1 VRGEG
6 SGERLSRLV
15 TVSDDN
21 SLTGRVRRY
30 AQVST
35 AMGGLAARL
44 AGERYLGLG
53 LDRSRHAA
61 ELKSVLGGIKGPLMK
76 VAQLLATIP
85 DALPKEYA
93 QELVQLQANAPPM
106 GWPFVRRRMASELGP
121 DWQSRFCDF
130 ERTAARAASLGQVHR
145 ATALD
150 GIPLACKLQYPDMA
164 SAVEADLRQLKL
176 AMSIYERYDRA
187 VTTDEIHAEI
197 AERLREELDYQRET
211 AHMRLYGEI
220 LRGETRVAV
229 PVPIAELS
237 TRRLL
242 TMTWLDGAPILDIAE
257 APLEERNE
265 IALRMFRIWYVPFYY
280 YGVIHGDPH
289 LGNYTVAPDR
299 TVNLLDF
306 GCIRIFEASFV
317 RGVID
322 LYHALQR
329 GDRDLAVH
337 AYESWGFRNLSR
349 EIIDVLNR
357 WALFV
362 YGPLLEDRERL
373 IQEKAS
379 GVYGAAVAEGVH
391 RDIRRLGGVRPPREF
406 VFMDRAAIGLG
417 SVFLHL
423 KAEINWYRVFHEL
436 IDDFDEVALS
446 VRQISALAAAGV
458 PGRGRPARKSK
469 RA

>member
-1 VRGEG
+1 MP
-6 SGERLSRLV
+6 
-15 TVSDDN
+15 DDDT
-21 SLTGRVRRY
+21 LTGRVRRY

-53 LDRSRHAA
+53 LDRGRHAA

-106 GWPFVRRRMASELGP
+106 GWPFVRRRMVSELGP
-121 DWQSRFCDF
+121 DWQSRFRDF

-150 GIPLACKLQYPDMA
+150 GTPLACKLQYPDMA

-220 LRGETRVAV
+220 LRGEARVAV

-242 TMTWLDGAPILDIAE
+242 TMTWLDGAPILDVAE

-306 GCIRIFEASFV
+306 GCIRIFEVSFV

-379 GVYGAAVAEGVH
+379 GVYGAAVAESVH

-436 IDDFDEVALS
+436 IYDFDEVALS
-446 VRQISALAAAGV
+446 ARQIAALAAAGV
-458 PGRGRPARKSK
+458 PDRGRPARKSK

>member
-1 VRGEG
+1 MG
-6 SGERLSRLV
+6 SG
-15 TVSDDN
+15 
-21 SLTGRVRRY
+21 
-30 AQVST
+30 
-35 AMGGLAARL
+35 
-44 AGERYLGLG
+44 GE
-53 LDRSRHAA
+53 A
-61 ELKSVLGGIKGPLMK
+61 
-76 VAQLLATIP
+76 
-85 DALPKEYA
+85 ALP
-93 QELVQLQANAPPM
+93 
-106 GWPFVRRRMASELGP
+106 
-121 DWQSRFCDF
+121 
-130 ERTAARAASLGQVHR
+130 
-145 ATALD
+145 
-150 GIPLACKLQYPDMA
+150 
-164 SAVEADLRQLKL
+164 QLKL
-176 AMSIYERYDRA
+176 AMGLYERYDRA
-187 VTTDEIHAEI
+187 VTTAEIHAEI
-197 AERLREELDYQRET
+197 ADRLREELDYEREA
-211 AHMRLYGEI
+211 AHMRLYSEI
-220 LRGETRVAV
+220 LRSEPGVAV
-229 PVPIAELS
+229 PVPLPDLS

-242 TMTWLDGAPILDIAE
+242 TMTWLDGAPILDFARR
-257 APLEERNE
+257 APLAERNE
-265 IALRMFRIWYVPFYY
+265 SALRMFRIWYVPFYF

-306 GCIRIFEASFV
+306 GCIRVFRASFV

-322 LYHALQR
+322 LHHALQR

-337 AYESWGFRNLSR
+337 AYESWGFGNLSR

-362 YGPLLEDRERL
+362 YGPLLEDRTRL
-373 IQEKAS
+373 IQEKAG
-379 GVYGAAVAEGVH
+379 GVYGAAVAESVH

-423 KAEINWYRVFHEL
+423 KAEINWYRLFHEL

>member
-1 VRGEG
+1 M
-6 SGERLSRLV
+6 RLV
-15 TVSDDN
+15 IVPDDDT
-21 SLTGRVRRY
+21 LTGRVRRY

-44 AGERYLGLG
+44 AGERYLGIG
-53 LDRSRHAA
+53 LDRGRHAA
-61 ELKSVLGGIKGPLMK
+61 ELKAVLGGIKGPLMK

-121 DWQSRFCDF
+121 DWQGRFRDF

-150 GIPLACKLQYPDMA
+150 GTPLACKLQYPDMA

-197 AERLREELDYQRET
+197 AERLREELDYEREA
-211 AHMRLYGEI
+211 AHMRLYREI
-220 LRGETRVAV
+220 LRGEPRTAV
-229 PVPIAELS
+229 PAPIAELS

-257 APLEERNE
+257 APLELRNE

-289 LGNYTVAPDR
+289 LGNYTVASDR

-306 GCIRIFEASFV
+306 GCIRIFEARFV

-322 LYHALQR
+322 LYHALER

-337 AYESWGFRNLSR
+337 AYESWGFRKLSR
-349 EIIDVLNR
+349 EMIDVLNR

-379 GVYGAAVAEGVH
+379 GLYGAAVAESVH

-417 SVFLHL
+417 ALFLHL
-423 KAEINWYRVFHEL
+423 KAEINWYRVFHDL
-436 IDDFDEVALS
+436 IDDFDEAALAA
-446 VRQISALAAAGV
+446 RQQAALAAAGV
-458 PGRGRPARKSK
+458 PDRGRPARKGKHNRGPRS
-469 RA
+469 AS

>member
-1 VRGEG
+1 
-6 SGERLSRLV
+6 V
-15 TVSDDN
+15 TDDN
-21 SLTGRVRRY
+21 SFSGRVRRY

-44 AGERYLGLG
+44 AGERYLGLN
-53 LDRSRHAA
+53 LDRGRHAA
-61 ELKSVLGGIKGPLMK
+61 ELKAALGGIKGPLMK

-85 DALPKEYA
+85 DGLPKEYV
-93 QELVQLQANAPPM
+93 QELAQLQANAPAM
-106 GWPFVRRRMASELGP
+106 GWPFVRRRMAGELGFA
-121 DWQSRFCDF
+121 WETKFRDF
-130 ERTAARAASLGQVHR
+130 EKTAARAASLGQVHR

-150 GIPLACKLQYPDMA
+150 GTPLACKLQYPDMA

-176 AMSIYERYDRA
+176 AMGLYERYDRA
-187 VTTDEIHAEI
+187 VTTAEIHAEI
-197 AERLREELDYQRET
+197 ADRLREELDYEREA
-211 AHMRLYGEI
+211 AHMRLYAEI
-220 LRGETRVAV
+220 LHGEPGVAV
-229 PVPIAELS
+229 PVSLPDLS

-242 TMTWLDGAPILDIAE
+242 TMTWLDGAPILDA
-257 APLEERNE
+257 ARKTSLAERNE

-306 GCIRIFEASFV
+306 GCIRVFPAAFV

-329 GDRDLAVH
+329 DDRDLAVH
-337 AYESWGFRNLSR
+337 AYESWGFGNLSR
-349 EIIDVLNR
+349 EMIEVLNR

-362 YGPLLEDRERL
+362 YGPLLDDRKRL
-373 IQEKAS
+373 IQEKRS
-379 GVYGAAVAEGVH
+379 GAYGASVAESVH

-417 SVFLHL
+417 SVFMHL
-423 KAEINWYRVFHEL
+423 RAVINWYHLFHEL
-436 IDDFDEVALS
+436 IDDFDEAVLA
-446 VRQISALAAAGV
+446 VRQRSALVAAGV
-458 PGRGRPARKSK
+458 PLPVPSMRKP
-469 RA
+469 RQ

>member
-1 VRGEG
+1 MP
-6 SGERLSRLV
+6 
-15 TVSDDN
+15 DNN

-44 AGERYLGLG
+44 AGERYLGLN

-61 ELKSVLGGIKGPLMK
+61 ELKAVLGGIKGPLMK

-85 DALPKEYA
+85 EALPKEYV
-93 QELVQLQANAPPM
+93 QELVQLQADAPAM
-106 GWPFVRRRMASELGP
+106 GWPFVRRRMTGELGP
-121 DWQSRFCDF
+121 NWQVRFRNF

-145 ATALD
+145 AITLD
-150 GIPLACKLQYPDMA
+150 GTPLACKLQYPDMA

-176 AMSIYERYDRA
+176 AMSLYERYDRA
-187 VTTDEIHAEI
+187 VTTAEIHAEI
-197 AERLREELDYQRET
+197 SDRLREELDYLREA

-220 LRGETRVAV
+220 LRDEPGVAV
-229 PVPIAELS
+229 PVPIPELS
-237 TRRLL
+237 TSRLL
-242 TMTWLDGAPILDIAE
+242 TMTWLKGMPILDIAK
-257 APLEERNE
+257 APLEQRNE

-289 LGNYTVAPDR
+289 LGNYTLAPDR

-306 GCIRIFEASFV
+306 GCIRVFRASFV

-329 GDRDLAVH
+329 EDRDLAVH
-337 AYESWGFRNLSR
+337 AYESWGFGNLSR
-349 EIIDVLNR
+349 EMIEVLNR

-362 YGPLLEDRERL
+362 YGPLLDDRERL
-373 IQEKAS
+373 IQEKRS
-379 GVYGAAVAEGVH
+379 GAYGARVAESVH

-417 SVFLHL
+417 SVFMHL
-423 KAEINWYRVFHEL
+423 KAEINWYRLFHEL
-436 IDDFDEVALS
+436 IDDFDELELAA
-446 VRQISALAAAGV
+446 RQNASLLAAGV
-458 PGRGRPARKSK
+458 PSPTPSK
-469 RA
+469 RRPRR